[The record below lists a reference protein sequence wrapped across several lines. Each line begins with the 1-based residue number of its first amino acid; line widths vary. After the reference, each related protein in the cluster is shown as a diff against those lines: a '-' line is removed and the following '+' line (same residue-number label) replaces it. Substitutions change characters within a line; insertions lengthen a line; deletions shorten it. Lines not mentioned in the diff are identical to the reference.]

1 MKIYIIDNYKFNS
14 AQDKTEIKN
23 LVRNIFSQL
32 NLPKNTEICISFIDD
47 IQMRELS
54 NSYRGIDRTTDVL
67 SFPQDNKFLG
77 DLAISYPTAIKNAK
91 RYKTKIKHE
100 IQRLIVHGILHL
112 NGYDHKKKKK
122 REIMRAKER
131 ELLDAIFE
139 LKI

>member
-1 MKIYIIDNYKFNS
+1 
-14 AQDKTEIKN
+14 
-23 LVRNIFSQL
+23 
-32 NLPKNTEICISFIDD
+32 
-47 IQMRELS
+47 MRELS

-77 DLAISYPTAIKNAK
+77 DLVISYPTAIKNAK
-91 RYKTKIKHE
+91 RYKTKIKYE

>member
-1 MKIYIIDNYKFNS
+1 MKVYIIDNYKFNS

-23 LVRNIFSQL
+23 LVRSIFSQL

-77 DLAISYPTAIKNAK
+77 DLVISYPMAIKNAK
-91 RYKTKIKHE
+91 RYKTKIKYE

>member
-1 MKIYIIDNYKFNS
+1 MKVYIIDNYKFNS

-23 LVRNIFSQL
+23 LVQNIFSQL

-47 IQMRELS
+47 IQMRELN

-77 DLAISYPTAIKNAK
+77 DLVISYPTAVKNTK
-91 RYKTKIKHE
+91 RYKTKIKYE

-112 NGYDHKKKKK
+112 NEYDHRKKKE

-131 ELLDAIFE
+131 ELLDIIFE

>member
-23 LVRNIFSQL
+23 LVQNIFSQL

-47 IQMRELS
+47 IQMRELN

-77 DLAISYPTAIKNAK
+77 DLVISYPTAVKNTK
-91 RYKTKIKHE
+91 RYKTKIKYE

-112 NGYDHKKKKK
+112 NEYDHRKKKE

-131 ELLDAIFE
+131 ELLDIIFE

>member
-1 MKIYIIDNYKFNS
+1 MKVYIIDNYKFNS
-14 AQDKTEIKN
+14 AQDKIEIKN

-47 IQMRELS
+47 IHMRELS

-77 DLAISYPTAIKNAK
+77 DLVISYPMAIKNAK
-91 RYKTKIKHE
+91 RYKTKIKYE

-131 ELLDAIFE
+131 ELLDTIFK

>member
-1 MKIYIIDNYKFNS
+1 MKVYIIDNYKFNS
-14 AQDKTEIKN
+14 AQDKTKIKN

-47 IQMRELS
+47 IHMRELS

-77 DLAISYPTAIKNAK
+77 DLVISYPMAIKNAK
-91 RYKTKIKHE
+91 RYKTKIKYE

-131 ELLDAIFE
+131 ELLDTIFK

>member
-14 AQDKTEIKN
+14 AQDKTEIKT
-23 LVRNIFSQL
+23 LVRSIISQL

-47 IQMRELS
+47 ISMRELN
-54 NSYRGIDRTTDVL
+54 NSYRGIHRTTDVL
-67 SFPQDNKFLG
+67 SFPQDNEFLG
-77 DLAISYPTAIKNAK
+77 DLVISYPTAIKNAK
-91 RYKTKIKHE
+91 RYKTKIKYE
-100 IQRLIVHGILHL
+100 IQKLIVHGILHL